1 MCILFQFKCN
11 GMDASALPIG
21 KIICETNYPPAL
33 NHLNF
38 FLWVLVCVN
47 PSFFFFFWVLVY
59 LVMLVQFMVIGLF
72 IYIFFQLD
80 VMRASA
86 LGYFCITTLLVKKQ
100 RTVQGTKKLLV
111 WCDILF
117 FLFFEWYLV
126 QHLSAKIER
135 KGYTTLLS
143 VVDSHVR

>member
-47 PSFFFFFWVLVY
+47 PSFFFFLGSRIPSNVSPIHGNW
-59 LVMLVQFMVIGLF
+59 F
-72 IYIFFQLD
+72 I
-80 VMRASA
+80 
-86 LGYFCITTLLVKKQ
+86 
-100 RTVQGTKKLLV
+100 
-111 WCDILF
+111 
-117 FLFFEWYLV
+117 
-126 QHLSAKIER
+126 HLHI
-135 KGYTTLLS
+135 LS
-143 VVDSHVR
+143 VRCNASICFRVLLHNYIVSEKVENCTRNQKATSLVRHSFFFYFLNGIWCSIFLQK

>member
-1 MCILFQFKCN
+1 
-11 GMDASALPIG
+11 MDASALPIG

-47 PSFFFFFWVLVY
+47 PSFFFFLGSRIPSNVSPIHGNWFIHLHILSVRCNASICFRVLLHNYIVSEKVENCTRNQKATS
-59 LVMLVQFMVIGLF
+59 LVRHS
-72 IYIFFQLD
+72 FF
-80 VMRASA
+80 
-86 LGYFCITTLLVKKQ
+86 Y
-100 RTVQGTKKLLV
+100 
-111 WCDILF
+111 
-117 FLFFEWYLV
+117 LFFEWYLV